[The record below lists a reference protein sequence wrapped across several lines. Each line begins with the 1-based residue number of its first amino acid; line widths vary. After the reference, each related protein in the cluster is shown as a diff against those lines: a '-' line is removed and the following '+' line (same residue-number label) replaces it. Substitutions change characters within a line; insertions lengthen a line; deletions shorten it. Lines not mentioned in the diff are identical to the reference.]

1 MLIVANGKKVK
12 IMSKY
17 RNLAELNRLSDEMF
31 AEFGFHSLTD
41 DEKERVLKHYISNY
55 LNNGVVSK

>member
-1 MLIVANGKKVK
+1 
-12 IMSKY
+12 MSKY
-17 RNLAELNRLSDEMF
+17 RNLAELNRLADEMF

-55 LNNGVVSK
+55 LNNGVVPK

>member
-1 MLIVANGKKVK
+1 VANGKKVK

-41 DEKERVLKHYISNY
+41 DEKEAVLKHYISKY
-55 LNNGVVSK
+55 LNDGVVPK

>member
-1 MLIVANGKKVK
+1 MKLLITEELIPMN
-12 IMSKY
+12 KY

-41 DEKERVLKHYISNY
+41 EEKEKVLQYYIEKHLRVKH
-55 LNNGVVSK
+55 G

>member
-1 MLIVANGKKVK
+1 MLIVANGKTVK

-41 DEKERVLKHYISNY
+41 EEKEIVLKHYISKY
-55 LNNGVVSK
+55 LDDGMV

>member
-1 MLIVANGKKVK
+1 MANGKKVK
-12 IMSKY
+12 IMSTY

-41 DEKERVLKHYISNY
+41 EEKEAVLKHYISKY
-55 LNNGVVSK
+55 LDDGMVSK

>member
-41 DEKERVLKHYISNY
+41 DEKEAVLKHYISKY
-55 LNNGVVSK
+55 LNNGVVPK

>member
-1 MLIVANGKKVK
+1 MANGKKVK

>member
-1 MLIVANGKKVK
+1 
-12 IMSKY
+12 MSKY

-41 DEKERVLKHYISNY
+41 EEKEQVLQFYIEKY
-55 LNNGVVSK
+55 LKTKPDTNK